1 VYAKA
6 LRTMGLID
14 GEILLLAFGVV
25 AKLVIVA
32 AVGATAAKRPRDRVI
47 LSKEAITRISRLS
60 AAVMIPSLIVSTT
73 GASISVQL
81 LKETVL
87 VVVFSLVTIGVGLLS
102 MQLWGRL
109 FVPAPQ
115 RRSSLWQVASL
126 AAAFPN
132 IVAIP
137 LVAVVSICERRDVRA
152 DYDDDIAT
160 CARTGSAIVF
170 VGSFAWTAIFF
181 TYGAHR
187 LRTIEAA
194 ESGAPAPKPAEAVG
208 SCVREPINAALAVGT
223 VIGLI
228 APLRRGLF
236 SVGGRSPLRII
247 GGTVELLASPTVC
260 VAVLLVGASLA
271 NVDLNALAA
280 PDKSARDAEA
290 PPPPPAKR
298 SVGAAVYAVRGIIS
312 GFVIVRLLLVP
323 AIVGALEALATATIP
338 IPQARLGR
346 AVLLISSGM
355 PTAQIMIVLLHKFGL
370 SQQASELSFLFVFQY
385 AASIPTMT
393 ALISSVLNRV
403 Y

>member
-1 VYAKA
+1 
-6 LRTMGLID
+6 M
-14 GEILLLAFGVV
+14 
-25 AKLVIVA
+25 
-32 AVGATAAKRPRDRVI
+32 P
-47 LSKEAITRISRLS
+47 
-60 AAVMIPSLIVSTT
+60 
-73 GASISVQL
+73 AS
-81 LKETVL
+81 
-87 VVVFSLVTIGVGLLS
+87 
-102 MQLWGRL
+102 
-109 FVPAPQ
+109 Q

-152 DYDDDIAT
+152 DYDDIAT

-223 VIGLI
+223 AIGLI

-236 SVGGRSPLRII
+236 SVGGRSPLRIL

-280 PDKSARDAEA
+280 PDKSARDAERRR
-290 PPPPPAKR
+290 PPPAKR
-298 SVGAAVYAVRGIIS
+298 SVWGAVYAVRGIIS

-355 PTAQIMIVLLHKFGL
+355 PTAPDHDRAPPNSDSRSRRAG
-370 SQQASELSFLFVFQY
+370 SSFLFVFQY

-393 ALISSVLNRV
+393 ALICPC
-403 Y
+403 

>member
-1 VYAKA
+1 
-6 LRTMGLID
+6 MGAIID
-14 GEILLLAFGVV
+14 GEVLLLAFGVV

-194 ESGAPAPKPAEAVG
+194 ESGSPAPKPAEAVG

-223 VIGLI
+223 VVGLI
-228 APLRRGLF
+228 PPLRRGLF
-236 SVGGRSPLRII
+236 SVGGPSS
-247 GGTVELLASPTVC
+247 VW
-260 VAVLLVGASLA
+260 
-271 NVDLNALAA
+271 
-280 PDKSARDAEA
+280 KST
-290 PPPPPAKR
+290 
-298 SVGAAVYAVRGIIS
+298 SVS
-312 GFVIVRLLLVP
+312 
-323 AIVGALEALATATIP
+323 GAL
-338 IPQARLGR
+338 
-346 AVLLISSGM
+346 
-355 PTAQIMIVLLHKFGL
+355 H
-370 SQQASELSFLFVFQY
+370 
-385 AASIPTMT
+385 
-393 ALISSVLNRV
+393 
-403 Y
+403 

>member
-1 VYAKA
+1 
-6 LRTMGLID
+6 MGAIID
-14 GEILLLAFGVV
+14 GEVLLLAFGVV

-81 LKETVL
+81 LKETVF

-102 MQLWGRL
+102 MQLWEGSLCPHHNAGRRCGRWL
-109 FVPAPQ
+109 
-115 RRSSLWQVASL
+115 RL

-208 SCVREPINAALAVGT
+208 SCVREPINAAFAVGT
-223 VIGLI
+223 AIGLI

-236 SVGGRSPLRII
+236 FGGRK
-247 GGTVELLASPTVC
+247 
-260 VAVLLVGASLA
+260 VAA
-271 NVDLNALAA
+271 
-280 PDKSARDAEA
+280 
-290 PPPPPAKR
+290 
-298 SVGAAVYAVRGIIS
+298 
-312 GFVIVRLLLVP
+312 
-323 AIVGALEALATATIP
+323 
-338 IPQARLGR
+338 
-346 AVLLISSGM
+346 
-355 PTAQIMIVLLHKFGL
+355 
-370 SQQASELSFLFVFQY
+370 
-385 AASIPTMT
+385 
-393 ALISSVLNRV
+393 
-403 Y
+403 

>member
-1 VYAKA
+1 
-6 LRTMGLID
+6 M
-14 GEILLLAFGVV
+14 
-25 AKLVIVA
+25 
-32 AVGATAAKRPRDRVI
+32 
-47 LSKEAITRISRLS
+47 
-60 AAVMIPSLIVSTT
+60 
-73 GASISVQL
+73 
-81 LKETVL
+81 
-87 VVVFSLVTIGVGLLS
+87 VVFSLVTIGIGLGA
-102 MQLWGRL
+102 MWVWGRL
-109 FVPAPQ
+109 FVPLAQ

-152 DYDDDIAT
+152 DYDDDIAR

-223 VIGLI
+223 GIGLI

-280 PDKSARDAEA
+280 PDKSARDSEA
-290 PPPPPAKR
+290 PPPPPPAKR
-298 SVGAAVYAVRGIIS
+298 SVWAAVCAVRGIIS

-323 AIVGALEALATATIP
+323 AIVGALEALATATVP

>member
-1 VYAKA
+1 
-6 LRTMGLID
+6 M
-14 GEILLLAFGVV
+14 
-25 AKLVIVA
+25 VI
-32 AVGATAAKRPRDRVI
+32 T
-47 LSKEAITRISRLS
+47 
-60 AAVMIPSLIVSTT
+60 
-73 GASISVQL
+73 
-81 LKETVL
+81 
-87 VVVFSLVTIGVGLLS
+87 VVFMVFHLMAQPYPAEFMLVGLMECIGML
-102 MQLWGRL
+102 
-109 FVPAPQ
+109 
-115 RRSSLWQVASL
+115 
-126 AAAFPN
+126 
-132 IVAIP
+132 
-137 LVAVVSICERRDVRA
+137 
-152 DYDDDIAT
+152 T
-160 CARTGSAIVF
+160 
-170 VGSFAWTAIFF
+170 IFF

-223 VIGLI
+223 AIGLI

-298 SVGAAVYAVRGIIS
+298 SVWGAVCAVRGIIS
-312 GFVIVRLLLVP
+312 GFVIVRLLFVP
-323 AIVGALEALATATIP
+323 AIVSGLEALATATIP